1 MKMKRYS
8 ILAVA
13 LAALASS
20 VFFYTYNS
28 TVQLVIVH
36 TNDHH
41 GYCWAENN
49 AGGFAKEMTLLK
61 KIRAENKNVLLLS
74 AGDINSGAPESDL
87 NRAEPSFKGMNLLKF
102 DAMAVGNHEFDNS
115 LPLLR
120 EQEAWSTFPFLTA
133 NVYDKTEQKRLFT
146 PYITKEVSGLKIGI
160 FGLTT
165 SDTAFITD
173 PKNVQSIEF
182 KDHIEEG
189 KKVVAE
195 LKNNNVP
202 FVIALTHIGYY
213 ANEQHA
219 PNAPGDITLAKSS
232 PAINVIVGG
241 HTDSLLE
248 QPDKV
253 NNTLIVQAN
262 RAAKYMGELKLKIRK
277 RNGEILQSEFIL
289 HKLDEAIPEDPEMVA
304 FLSPYLERAKKL
316 TLEPVGVAE
325 LPLDGVRENVRRR
338 ETNLG
343 NLVTDVYREIAR
355 ADVAI
360 QNGGGIR
367 APIDAGEITFG
378 EILGAFPFNNTVVS
392 VELTGAELLSILE
405 RSASLPRDG
414 TAGGFLQISGA
425 KVLIKGNKVVKVDI
439 NGKPLDPKKKYTVA
453 TNSFTANGG
462 DGYELLK
469 DKPRLDTGY
478 TIASTLKRHIAA
490 KKAVSPRV
498 EGRIVIY

>member
-1 MKMKRYS
+1 
-8 ILAVA
+8 
-13 LAALASS
+13 
-20 VFFYTYNS
+20 
-28 TVQLVIVH
+28 
-36 TNDHH
+36 
-41 GYCWAENN
+41 
-49 AGGFAKEMTLLK
+49 
-61 KIRAENKNVLLLS
+61 
-74 AGDINSGAPESDL
+74 
-87 NRAEPSFKGMNLLKF
+87 
-102 DAMAVGNHEFDNS
+102 
-115 LPLLR
+115 
-120 EQEAWSTFPFLTA
+120 
-133 NVYDKTEQKRLFT
+133 
-146 PYITKEVSGLKIGI
+146 
-160 FGLTT
+160 
-165 SDTAFITD
+165 
-173 PKNVQSIEF
+173 
-182 KDHIEEG
+182 
-189 KKVVAE
+189 
-195 LKNNNVP
+195 
-202 FVIALTHIGYY
+202 
-213 ANEQHA
+213 
-219 PNAPGDITLAKSS
+219 
-232 PAINVIVGG
+232 
-241 HTDSLLE
+241 
-248 QPDKV
+248 
-253 NNTLIVQAN
+253 
-262 RAAKYMGELKLKIRK
+262 MGELRLKIRK

-304 FLSPYLERAKKL
+304 FLSPHLERAKKL
-316 TLEPVGVAE
+316 TLESVGVAK

-453 TNSFTANGG
+453 TNSFVANGG